1 MLLRSAKLEKA
12 KSIKTNSRISFK
24 LILAKVIFRRFYFF
38 NAIIQLFF
46 HLSSYLSLLNPLT
59 LELSVYQ
66 REKLLGF
73 ARVFIPELENEIDF
87 IFQFEILFSG
97 FDKDTQKKLL
107 LFISVLSFLSY
118 FYTAKAYRRLSFDQQ
133 KSYLA
138 RIYNFP
144 VAKIVSAF
152 TGLRTLCFISYYSMQ
167 EVWKTIHYDGPL
179 ISR

>member
-1 MLLRSAKLEKA
+1 MLVRSAKLEKA

-97 FDKDTQKKLL
+97 FISLALLNVNTEAVVTSEPPTAVVNSNSVCDTIYLTKPVTVNKNN
-107 LFISVLSFLSY
+107 
-118 FYTAKAYRRLSFDQQ
+118 R
-133 KSYLA
+133 SYLLKLVRNGA
-138 RIYNFP
+138 DNYP
-144 VAKIVSAF
+144 GAKI
-152 TGLRTLCFISYYSMQ
+152 L
-167 EVWKTIHYDGPL
+167 EKKE
-179 ISR
+179 